1 MVKPCHS
8 FADVDSAKERRT
20 AVATSP
26 PIASYQY
33 SSVSIPLRAN
43 FKFITIILLVSQ
55 LLLLG
60 MPEEPMDGKGATCA
74 IVGVWEVLGRR
85 WSLHILKNLSTKE
98 VIRFN
103 ELKRSL
109 AGISS
114 TVLSE
119 RLLEL
124 EREGLVTKKIYPEV
138 PPRVEYSMTPQAKEL
153 EVIIKELARWAN
165 KWKSPE
171 IKPLAV
177 KK

>member
-1 MVKPCHS
+1 
-8 FADVDSAKERRT
+8 
-20 AVATSP
+20 
-26 PIASYQY
+26 
-33 SSVSIPLRAN
+33 
-43 FKFITIILLVSQ
+43 
-55 LLLLG
+55 
-60 MPEEPMDGKGATCA
+60 MPEELQDGRTRAACA
-74 IVGVWEVLGRR
+74 IVVNVWEVLGRR

-103 ELKRSL
+103 ELKKAL

-138 PPRVEYSMTPQAKEL
+138 PPRVEYSMTPQAREL
-153 EVIIKELARWAN
+153 EVIIKDLARWAN

-171 IKPLAV
+171 IKPLAPQ
-177 KK
+177 K

>member
-1 MVKPCHS
+1 MNG
-8 FADVDSAKERRT
+8 R
-20 AVATSP
+20 
-26 PIASYQY
+26 
-33 SSVSIPLRAN
+33 
-43 FKFITIILLVSQ
+43 
-55 LLLLG
+55 
-60 MPEEPMDGKGATCA
+60 ATCA

-153 EVIIKELARWAN
+153 EVIIKELARWAE
-165 KWKSPE
+165 KWKSPAGL
-171 IKPLAV
+171 KVAAQ
-177 KK
+177 KKSSAAFGTASPAR

>member
-1 MVKPCHS
+1 M
-8 FADVDSAKERRT
+8 AD
-20 AVATSP
+20 
-26 PIASYQY
+26 
-33 SSVSIPLRAN
+33 
-43 FKFITIILLVSQ
+43 
-55 LLLLG
+55 
-60 MPEEPMDGKGATCA
+60 EPADGKVGATCA
-74 IVGVWEVLGRR
+74 VVDVWELLGRR

-138 PPRVEYSMTPQAKEL
+138 PPRVEYSMTVQAKEL

-165 KWKSPE
+165 KWRRPDGLKTAA
-171 IKPLAV
+171 IAAQ

>member
-1 MVKPCHS
+1 
-8 FADVDSAKERRT
+8 
-20 AVATSP
+20 
-26 PIASYQY
+26 
-33 SSVSIPLRAN
+33 
-43 FKFITIILLVSQ
+43 
-55 LLLLG
+55 
-60 MPEEPMDGKGATCA
+60 MPEELEDGKTGSTCA
-74 IVGVWEVLGRR
+74 IVVDVWELLGRR

-109 AGISS
+109 SGISS

-138 PPRVEYSMTPQAKEL
+138 PPRVEYSITPQAKEL
-153 EVIIKELARWAN
+153 EVIIKELARWAK

-171 IKPLAV
+171 IKPLV
-177 KK
+177 QQKKS